1 MTAPARTRESS
12 CFEQPLAVANYT
24 LDNGLK
30 VQPVYIGCNQEDG
43 YIVQESCWANV
54 TTQIDQA
61 YVHQRIDIDV
71 PQPLFRDIH
80 YGNGTVDETSCQKRS
95 KTMKE
100 NKEAP
105 CRILLCIVLCA
116 GQWTGKRLGQMGETT
131 TEIQTEAIFDAN
143 CIGIPDGCLSLRK
156 VAMRM
161 A

>member
-12 CFEQPLAVANYT
+12 CFEQPLAMANYT

-61 YVHQRIDIDV
+61 HVHQRIDIDV
-71 PQPLFRDIH
+71 LQPLFRGIN
-80 YGNGTVDETSCQKRS
+80 YGNGTIEEMNRQKS
-95 KTMKE
+95 GKTMKE
-100 NKEAP
+100 TKEAL

-116 GQWTGKRLGQMGETT
+116 GQ
-131 TEIQTEAIFDAN
+131 
-143 CIGIPDGCLSLRK
+143 
-156 VAMRM
+156 
-161 A
+161 